1 MTSAA
6 PARKPY
12 RKAPPQHRETRHGL
26 PAFRED
32 LSGSMPP
39 APPAKPTGPNAP
51 DSCQVIRMPN
61 HTPGFQQARSA
72 DPLQKWP
79 VSREGR
85 DVFSPAWSLLSDSEL
100 DVSSLSSLD
109 LTVLPT
115 PRIFSRGGVAVG
127 VTANQTTKDLQGMR
141 HFLSHSEGL
150 IALSGDEAFT
160 SEDSQRGDHL
170 VSPAQSNRSLAFK
183 DKAEI
188 MVPRG
193 GKHQDTSVQRLALPP
208 KGILKQPDHLE
219 VQNSEKL
226 RKSKSVEVLGQTRGR
241 GRGRKPQS
249 KSLDRETERT
259 GMGQSSSNRP
269 VSSSSASPGAVLSEK
284 KITFLENKLKFS
296 NFLDDVTTRVIC
308 PSRMQMLCGKLTEDP
323 RPSSVTPSHRM
334 EKTDRQTSDTKG
346 ARMKAKKTGAWDE
359 WSQALTRDRL
369 SRRDKEGRPTTWQI
383 PLNKDS
389 SDQEPEKCRSG
400 AQRPKA
406 EAPIRVGSEGDTSS
420 RRSSDTDSEHE
431 SRWVAHHQYQQHQ
444 LRQLA
449 TRTLQRETADK
460 HGAKYVPQRPQP
472 EIKHE
477 PTVSKLSSFSILS
490 QIKDSLSDADRIK
503 ILQQQNED
511 LRQRLSHTT
520 HKMEA
525 METEFETS
533 RHYMQGEMGRT
544 RDDLEKMR
552 DKFRRLQNSYTASQ
566 RANQDLEEKLHA
578 LLRKVERDKN
588 TMDQEIVELTN
599 KLLDAKNTIDKLE
612 ELNERYRQDCNLAV
626 QLLKCNKSHFRN
638 HKFADLPYEL
648 QDMVNKHMK
657 ASLPDKSSQGAQ
669 GQDPDTLSLTP
680 ADVVP
685 TSVIARVLEKPE
697 PLVLNSAQSSSSAGR
712 PQAEDV
718 FVHVDMTGPQAEAG
732 RGGRENGGPSHGSR
746 AQPRS
751 APAHEP
757 LQQNGMCRSQSSL
770 SADGQSGE
778 ESREGGGAFEKLNPY
793 PAPLPPHPLYPGRKV
808 IEFSSD
814 DKVKIPKN
822 SPLPN
827 CTYATRQAISLSLVQ
842 NDEENERQ
850 RTVPNSPGTMDGGWR
865 SGASSS
871 SGGGGP
877 RNPRLTPTQ
886 QDITDRDSSQSSPF
900 SSPPQPPGASE
911 SSGSSEEDVLAN
923 WQRMFVEKMAP
934 ASESTLV
941 NRTSFSSETV
951 KDLERTRTNKLT
963 GGGSD
968 RGALRGAYSDGE
980 EGSSTRSWTA
990 SRESSLDTDTSSMA
1004 DLRNRRGQYGADFST
1019 EESERLLMALD
1030 PLNNDQDD
1038 AGGVT
1043 VSTTNTAETSL
1054 AEANRGEFADETG
1067 SVGSS
1072 AEERD
1077 ILPQDFPVNAPRVMA
1092 GLEDY
1097 TEGPPSLLA
1106 NSLNPGRPLKSPK
1119 RMGVHHLHRKDSLTR
1134 AQEHGN
1140 LLD

>member
-1 MTSAA
+1 MTSAT

-12 RKAPPQHRETRHGL
+12 RKAPPQHRESRNSL
-26 PAFRED
+26 PSFLED
-32 LSGSMPP
+32 LSGSTPSAP
-39 APPAKPTGPNAP
+39 ANTAGPNPP
-51 DSCQVIRMPN
+51 DPCQ
-61 HTPGFQQARSA
+61 
-72 DPLQKWP
+72 
-79 VSREGR
+79 
-85 DVFSPAWSLLSDSEL
+85 
-100 DVSSLSSLD
+100 
-109 LTVLPT
+109 
-115 PRIFSRGGVAVG
+115 
-127 VTANQTTKDLQGMR
+127 
-141 HFLSHSEGL
+141 
-150 IALSGDEAFT
+150 
-160 SEDSQRGDHL
+160 
-170 VSPAQSNRSLAFK
+170 
-183 DKAEI
+183 
-188 MVPRG
+188 
-193 GKHQDTSVQRLALPP
+193 
-208 KGILKQPDHLE
+208 
-219 VQNSEKL
+219 
-226 RKSKSVEVLGQTRGR
+226 
-241 GRGRKPQS
+241 
-249 KSLDRETERT
+249 
-259 GMGQSSSNRP
+259 
-269 VSSSSASPGAVLSEK
+269 
-284 KITFLENKLKFS
+284 
-296 NFLDDVTTRVIC
+296 
-308 PSRMQMLCGKLTEDP
+308 
-323 RPSSVTPSHRM
+323 
-334 EKTDRQTSDTKG
+334 
-346 ARMKAKKTGAWDE
+346 
-359 WSQALTRDRL
+359 
-369 SRRDKEGRPTTWQI
+369 
-383 PLNKDS
+383 
-389 SDQEPEKCRSG
+389 
-400 AQRPKA
+400 
-406 EAPIRVGSEGDTSS
+406 
-420 RRSSDTDSEHE
+420 
-431 SRWVAHHQYQQHQ
+431 
-444 LRQLA
+444 
-449 TRTLQRETADK
+449 
-460 HGAKYVPQRPQP
+460 
-472 EIKHE
+472 
-477 PTVSKLSSFSILS
+477 
-490 QIKDSLSDADRIK
+490 DSLSDADRIK

-511 LRQRLSHTT
+511 LRRRLSHTT

-566 RANQDLEEKLHA
+566 RANQDLEEKLHS
-578 LLRKVERDKN
+578 LLRKVERDKK

-657 ASLPDKSSQGAQ
+657 ASLPDKSPQGAQ
-669 GQDPDTLSLTP
+669 GQDSDTMSLTP

-732 RGGRENGGPSHGSR
+732 RGGRENGGPRHSSR
-746 AQPRS
+746 VPPQSSQAQ
-751 APAHEP
+751 EL

-770 SADGQSGE
+770 SADGQPGE
-778 ESREGGGAFEKLNPY
+778 EGGGAFEKLNPY
-793 PAPLPPHPLYPGRKV
+793 PAPPPPHPLYPGRKV

-850 RTVPNSPGTMDGGWR
+850 RTVPNSPAVSDGGWR

-871 SGGGGP
+871 SGGRGQRDP
-877 RNPRLTPTQ
+877 CRTPTQ
-886 QDITDRDSSQSSPF
+886 LDTADPISSQSSPF
-900 SSPPQPPGASE
+900 SSPPQPPSTFA
-911 SSGSSEEDVLAN
+911 SSGSSEEDLLAN

-934 ASESTLV
+934 SSEGTLV

-951 KDLERTRTNKLT
+951 KDLERTRTSKP
-963 GGGSD
+963 GGGESH

-1004 DLRNRRGQYGADFST
+1004 DLRNRRGHYGADFST
-1019 EESERLLMALD
+1019 EESEQLLMALD
-1030 PLNNDQDD
+1030 NQDD
-1038 AGGVT
+1038 ASGDT
-1043 VSTTNTAETSL
+1043 VSTTITVETSL
-1054 AEANRGEFADETG
+1054 AEAKMNEFVEETG

-1077 ILPQDFPVNAPRVMA
+1077 ILPQDFPVIVPRVLA

-1097 TEGPPSLLA
+1097 TENAPPLPG
-1106 NSLNPGRPLKSPK
+1106 NSSTSTPGRPLKSPK